1 MHSNAQALL
10 DRLDH
15 LVALQQFEAAEAAWA
30 ARDGEYRVPARLWDE
45 AARVAEGLEDW
56 AQAEQRW
63 RASLEAA
70 PDRLVSQVGL
80 ARALTALG
88 RWAEAMES
96 INRVLEAEPGRI
108 PMWALKAKCLWHLG
122 DAQGSLQAAQRV
134 LAHDA
139 NRWPMQEWV
148 ARSATK
154 LQQPVLA
161 LSAWQ
166 VLQTRER
173 FEPEASLG
181 VLACHTQLGQ
191 HPQAFAVAQ
200 ALLAQPKAPLRVAKG
215 VLRAARRFGDH
226 ALAQTV
232 VQRLRQAE
240 PEAPQWALAE
250 ASVHLDKLE
259 FAQARECLAQPE
271 NLPSGR
277 ATLMTAMRATLGQA
291 DVPFLAAHVVHALLH
306 TELVSAPGGGKQPAA
321 ALVEALVLLVG
332 EGWGEALEMALHTLQ
347 QQADN
352 TTAVAWVPL
361 LELALC
367 AARGQTL
374 PLAANLHPMQGLMVA
389 RLLLQQGW
397 PDVALQALDAVNIE
411 AARQLW
417 PVADVR
423 WQVLVVRY
431 GALIRLGQLDAALAV
446 LRQAELEGEPR
457 EALSTRMAD
466 ICLHGL
472 KAPGFLVA
480 WGEQAGP
487 ADAWRWAAPAAV
499 QDHVLALAAVN
510 VAEGSAGLPGLL
522 DEAHRR
528 VALRPLNVDLVST
541 LAGLLQADSQY
552 AAAAAAFN
560 PLLQSVGARPWR
572 LSALDAPWHQAG
584 ALAVVADELQAA
596 PQAGAE
602 PVVSV
607 LLNVEGED
615 AAVAATL
622 QAVLAQQGVALEV
635 LLAHADD
642 WPAAWPLTAQVA
654 ASDARVRTVAV
665 PLWQGPGHA
674 RNHVVQQAQ
683 APLLALAAPGQWWH
697 PDLLAV
703 QCAAL
708 QANPDWVAVR
718 PRALRVGPGLHL
730 QFRPERPLQPGNCA
744 AMLWRRTSLPAPLNR
759 FNTQSQQ
766 ADALWFQALQH
777 ALGPVRLGDVVAPL
791 VVMPPNPQLAWYGPV
806 PEAAR
811 ELAATR
817 CGAGAAP

>member
-1 MHSNAQALL
+1 MQSNAQALL
-10 DRLDH
+10 DRLSH
-15 LVALQQFEAAEAAWA
+15 FVALKQFDDAEAAWA
-30 ARDGEYRVPARLWDE
+30 ARDSEGRVPVRLWDE

-70 PDRLVSQVGL
+70 PDRLVSQGGL
-80 ARALTALG
+80 ARALTAMG
-88 RWAEAMES
+88 RWAEAMAS

-173 FEPEASLG
+173 FEPEASLS

-259 FAQARECLAQPE
+259 FARARECLAQPE
-271 NLPSGR
+271 SLPVGR

-291 DVPFLAAHVVHALLH
+291 DAPFLAAHVVHALLH
-306 TELVSAPGGGKQPAA
+306 AELVSAPGGGKQPAA

-332 EGWGEALEMALHTLQ
+332 EGWGEALEMALHALQ

-352 TTAVAWVPL
+352 TTAAAWVPL
-361 LELALC
+361 LELGLC

-374 PLAANLHPMQGLMVA
+374 PLAASLNPVQGLMVA

-397 PDVALQALDAVNIE
+397 PDVALQALDAVNLE

-417 PVADVR
+417 SVADVR

-446 LRQAELEGEPR
+446 LQQAELEGEPR

-472 KAPGFLVA
+472 KAPGLLVA

-510 VAEGSAGLPGLL
+510 VAEGGAGLADLL
-522 DEAHRR
+522 DEAQSRI
-528 VALRPLNVDLVST
+528 ALLPLSVDLVGT
-541 LAGLLQADSQY
+541 LAGLLQADGQHE
-552 AAAAAAFN
+552 AAAKAFN

-572 LSALDAPWHQAG
+572 LAALDAPWHQAG
-584 ALAVVADELQAA
+584 ALAVLVDAPPAA
-596 PQAGAE
+596 PQAGAA
-602 PVVSV
+602 PFVSV
-607 LLNVEGED
+607 LLNAEGDD

-635 LLAHADD
+635 LLAHADE
-642 WPAAWPLTAQVA
+642 WPAAWPLTAQA
-654 ASDARVRTVAV
+654 AATDARVRTVAV

-674 RNHVVQQAQ
+674 RNQAVQQAQ

-703 QCAAL
+703 QCATL

-718 PRALRVGPGLHL
+718 PRGLRVGPGLHL
-730 QFRPERPLQPGNCA
+730 QFRPERPLQPGSFA
-744 AMLWRRTSLPAPLNR
+744 ALLWRRASLTAPLNS

-777 ALGPVRLGDVVAPL
+777 ALGPARLGDVVAPL

-811 ELAATR
+811 ELAAAR
-817 CGAGAAP
+817 CGAGAAQ